1 MTAPRPDVALDFGER
16 TIGEDVDHGC
26 PVTRQGYDAGSR
38 AATRRGGRA
47 IYWSHQRDGLDAV
60 QMEFGAA
67 YVRKDVV
74 ARSARDAARAIAAFY
89 EAYLRPRDAAR

>member
-1 MTAPRPDVALDFGER
+1 VFPANDVPPRGTAE
-16 TIGEDVDHGC
+16 
-26 PVTRQGYDAGSR
+26 DAGFK
-38 AATRRGGRA
+38 GG
-47 IYWSHQRDGLDAV
+47 YTLFTYGSHQRDGLDAV